1 MKTAI
6 VTDSTANL
14 SQEEKN
20 KYFVELVPVNVLSE
34 GKVYRDGIDLTPAQ
48 AYELL
53 DKNPDDWATSA
64 PSPGDFLTAYKKV
77 IAQGAKEIICL
88 APPPKLSA
96 TWNGGRLAKE
106 ALQKEMPDIKIEVID
121 SGTAAAGEKLII
133 QRLGKAAEQDK
144 TFEEL
149 VQMAESLK
157 EKIRLFIALDT
168 IRYIYRSGRIP
179 EIASK
184 IGGILPLKPI
194 ITIHQGK
201 IGFSGAAMSR
211 HKNMEKI
218 LGILKENFDQEFPEI
233 ILTHI
238 NERSGTED
246 LKNKI
251 LESIPSADVSITEFS
266 PIFGYAFGRG
276 VIGAS
281 FFSK

>member
-1 MKTAI
+1 MKIAI

-14 SQEEKN
+14 SEEEQKQ
-20 KYFVELVPVNVLSE
+20 YFVELVPVNVMSE

-53 DKNPDDWATSA
+53 EKNPDDWATSA
-64 PSPGDFLTAYKKV
+64 PSPGDFLAAYKKV
-77 IAQGAKEIICL
+77 ITAGAKEIICL

-96 TWNGGRLAKE
+96 TWNAGRLAKE
-106 ALQKEMPDIKIEVID
+106 MLEKEMPDIKIEVID

-133 QRLGKAAEQDK
+133 QRIGKAAEQGK
-144 TFEEL
+144 NLEEL
-149 VQMAESLK
+149 VQLAESLK
-157 EKIRLFIALDT
+157 EKIRLFIMLET

-194 ITIHQGK
+194 ITIHRGK
-201 IGFSGAAMSR
+201 LGFAGAAIS
-211 HKNMEKI
+211 KQKSVEKV
-218 LGILKENFDQEFPEI
+218 LGILKENFDPEFPEI

-238 NERSGTED
+238 NELKGSEE

-251 LESIPSADVSITEFS
+251 LEIIPSADISITEFS
-266 PIFGYAFGRG
+266 PIFGYALGRG